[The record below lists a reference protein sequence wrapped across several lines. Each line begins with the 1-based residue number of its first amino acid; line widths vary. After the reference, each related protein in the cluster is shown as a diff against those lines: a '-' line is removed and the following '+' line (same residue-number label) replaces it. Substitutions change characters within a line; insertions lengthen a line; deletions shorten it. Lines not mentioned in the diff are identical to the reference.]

1 MGISLL
7 FIGLF
12 TAIFAL
18 VKSAD
23 FFTDSARKIGLSLG
37 LSDFIIGATIVAIG
51 TSAPE
56 LVTSVLA
63 VLQGATTFPVDN
75 IIGSNIANCLLIGG
89 ICAIAAKALKVKKIL
104 LDVDLPF
111 FFISTALFTIFIID
125 GEFTASEGII
135 SLILLGVFVAYT
147 LVRDKKEE
155 KKVRPKL
162 TAKTILIMIL
172 GAVGIYFSAKF
183 TVQYVQEIAEILNI
197 ESAIVTMIVVGI
209 GTSLPELVV
218 SIRSVIAGSHSVA
231 LGNIFGSNVFNVL
244 AVAGIPSLI
253 TSLKVSSTAVAIG
266 IPFLIITTLSFIFVT
281 SDDQIRSWEGLAL
294 LVVYITFLGKI
305 TGLL

>member
-37 LSDFIIGATIVAIG
+37 LSDFIVGATIVAIG

-63 VLQGATTFPVDN
+63 VLQGVATFPIDN

-89 ICAIAAKALKVKKIL
+89 ICAITAKTLKAEKIL

-111 FFISTALFTIFIID
+111 FFISTALFILFIID
-125 GEFTASEGII
+125 GKFTASEGVI
-135 SLILLGVFVAYT
+135 SLILLGIFVVYT
-147 LVRDKKEE
+147 SVGDRKAE
-155 KKVRPKL
+155 KKDRPKL

-197 ESAIVTMIVVGI
+197 ESAIVTIIVVGI

-218 SIRSVIAGSHSVA
+218 SIRSVIAGNHSVA

-253 TSLKVSSTAVAIG
+253 TSLEVSNTTMTIG

-281 SDDQIRSWEGLAL
+281 SDDKIKNWEGLAL